1 MTHPECRNPRC
12 GKAFEPNQAGRPKLY
27 CDKRCRGA
35 AYRARGSVRPA
46 EDEKF
51 VMELVELWERVNGD
65 VRQVANLVDPRAQ
78 NDSPEAPLEVAR
90 LITEVRRR
98 LDGVEAATVRLAR
111 HRRASPSQVAKALKI
126 STDAL
131 KERWS
136 RAKVERT
143 VARHREPTG
152 PSRPEPEAETPPVP
166 RLALALSILHR
177 RSNAPMRAVAA
188 SARVSTSYV
197 SRVVAGTRV
206 PSWRVAR
213 DITVACGGDP
223 SEIRPLWATARRV
236 PVPAR
241 ADLSVLKSALRG
253 LHLSAGSPSARA
265 VHGAS
270 RGRLSEEEIR
280 ELLHDDRALPTW
292 RTVAVFCSALGCATT
307 ELRALWDATW
317 SAAHPYD
324 APQETSTRPRLPA
337 ASFG

>member
-1 MTHPECRNPRC
+1 MTQPECKNPQC
-12 GKAFEPNQAGRPKLY
+12 GRPFEPNQAGRPKEY
-27 CDKRCRGA
+27 CGKRCRDA
-35 AYRARGSVRPA
+35 AYRVRGSVRPA
-46 EDEKF
+46 EDEQF
-51 VMELVELWERVNGD
+51 YMELVELWEGLDHD
-65 VRQVANLVDPRAQ
+65 VRRVSSLVDPRAK
-78 NDSPEAPLEVAR
+78 NDSSEMPLQVAR
-90 LITEVRRR
+90 LIDELRQR
-98 LDGVEAATVRLAR
+98 LEGFEAATVRLAR
-111 HRRASPSQVAKALKI
+111 HRRASPSQIAKALRI
-126 STDAL
+126 SADAL
-131 KERWS
+131 KERWP
-136 RAKVERT
+136 RAKVKRT
-143 VARHREPTG
+143 VARHRQPASRSRQEPSTEA
-152 PSRPEPEAETPPVP
+152 PSAP

-197 SRVVAGTRV
+197 SRVVAGTRI

-253 LHLSAGSPSARA
+253 LHLSAGSPSVRA

-292 RTVAVFCSALGCATT
+292 RTVAVFCSALGCAST

-324 APQETSTRPRLPA
+324 APQETSARPQLPA